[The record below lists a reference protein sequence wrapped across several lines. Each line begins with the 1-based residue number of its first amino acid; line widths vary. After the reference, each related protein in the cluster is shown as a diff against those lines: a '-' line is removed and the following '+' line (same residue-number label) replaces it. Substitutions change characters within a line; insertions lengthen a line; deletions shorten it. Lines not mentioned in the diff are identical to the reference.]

1 MDIFN
6 TAVMGHV
13 VANLKRPKL
22 FLLNSFFRL
31 EQNETSEEIHFE
43 VEQGR
48 RRIAP
53 FVSPLV
59 AGKVVANNGR
69 IVNSLVPAY
78 IKDKRQ
84 FKPNAPLRR
93 AIGEQIGGNLTPEQR
108 IKINLA
114 TSLAD
119 QVYGVDRRLEVMA
132 AKAMLSGKYTI
143 KGDQYPERLID
154 FQRDP
159 ELTVIKGPGA
169 KWTDDGVSP
178 LDDLQDWALLV
189 AQKSGVYPTEVVL
202 DADAWKAFRKNPEVK
217 ERWNSLNGNI
227 ATLQPAAAGDGGKF
241 MGSIDGFDIY
251 TYADWYVDP
260 DDNTEKPFL
269 PSGTVLLSSTTGLE
283 GYRAFGAIQD
293 EEAGYQALPYYAKSW
308 LEKDPAVRWLLMQS
322 APLVIPYRINASM
335 SGRVL

>member
-1 MDIFN
+1 MDIFS
-6 TAVMGHV
+6 TAVLARV

-53 FVSPLV
+53 FVSPLK

-69 IVNSLVPAY
+69 TVNSLKPAY

-108 IKINLA
+108 IQINLG

-119 QVYGVDRRLEVMA
+119 QVLCVDRGLEVMA
-132 AKAMLSGKYTI
+132 AKAMIYGKYVI
-143 KGDQYPERLID
+143 KGEDYPAQLID

-169 KWTDDGVSP
+169 KWTDNGVSP
-178 LDDLQDWALLV
+178 LDNLQDWALLV
-189 AQKSGVYPTEVVL
+189 AKKSGVYPTEVVM
-202 DADAWKAFRKNPEVK
+202 DSDAWKVFRNKADVK
-217 ERWNSLNGNI
+217 DRWNSLNANI

-260 DDNTEKPFL
+260 EDDIEKPYL
-269 PSGTVLLSSTTGLE
+269 PSGTVLMSSTAGLE

-322 APLVIPYRINASM
+322 APLVIPYRVNASL
-335 SGRVL
+335 SASVL